1 VLKGTKDSH
10 GFTSHEMLDSIGLVH
25 MNGRVYDPQVGRFT
39 SADPTIDGADNLQ
52 GYNRYSYVHNNPGTL
67 LDPDGYGW
75 TKFWKRVG
83 KDLKNGLNT
92 VLDDWLG
99 SCSQSKGDCG
109 VTVGVTY
116 GPNNQGYSSANN
128 QNIDQYNNGQMTIQ
142 PYVGFGGSKNYYFV
156 NYSYQNGGLDIN
168 GFGYGLSSYDG
179 VGSGIIKLSPQN
191 TISASIFRNLSWYLY
206 SATGTELGDFLT
218 GIQQDQRQAIDE
230 NTPDQVETVVE
241 ASLWTTTVGRFP
253 SLGRVGTGISRTWN
267 KLFRPCGCFD
277 DDTPVL
283 TKDGYKRIVEIK
295 EGDLVLARHE
305 ETGEIAYK
313 PVKRVF
319 VIPNRRIYL
328 LKTIDGVGK
337 ENIIEVSDDHPFWVV
352 DKKWVD
358 SIELKEGDQ
367 LLDANNQIHKVV
379 SITETDRIETTYN
392 LEIEGYHT
400 YFAGDASIWVHNSDC
415 LSSLTPV
422 GKAIS
427 KAYDDILLGKGVRR
441 PTTFSGRAPHEKPW
455 AGSIEYEVPGS
466 ANPGVTRILQKP
478 NGQMGITFDH
488 YKTITPFPS
497 PWYKDGGT
505 REAYNKAIKN
515 GIK

>member
-1 VLKGTKDSH
+1 LKGTKDSH

-67 LDPDGYGW
+67 LDPSGYGFLS
-75 TKFWKRVG
+75 KLVREVVRPFKQIGHALEDAVI
-83 KDLKNGLNT
+83 T
-92 VLDDWLG
+92 VTDDWLG
-99 SCSQSKGDCG
+99 SCSSSQGNCG

-116 GPNNQGYSSANN
+116 GPNNQGYYSTDN
-128 QNIDQYNNGQMTIQ
+128 QNINQYNNGKMTIQ
-142 PYVGFGGSKNYYFV
+142 PYVGFGGPKNYYFV
-156 NYSYQNGGLDIN
+156 NSSYQNGELN
-168 GFGYGLSSYDG
+168 FNG
-179 VGSGIIKLSPQN
+179 VGYNSNGMFELVPEYRIHASYLSGFSQ
-191 TISASIFRNLSWYLY
+191 YLFN
-206 SATGTELGDFLT
+206 AAGTELGDFLT
-218 GIQQDQRQAIDE
+218 GMQRDQRQAIDE
-230 NTPDQVETVVE
+230 NTPDQAETVVE

-253 SLGRVGTGISRTWN
+253 SLGRVGSGISRTWN
-267 KLFRPCGCFD
+267 KLFKPCGCFD

-319 VIPNRRIYL
+319 VVPNRRIYL
-328 LKTIDGVGK
+328 LKTIDSLGQ

-367 LLDANNQIHKVV
+367 LLDANNQVHKVV
-379 SITETDRIETTYN
+379 SITETDRVETTYN

-400 YFAGDASIWVHNSDC
+400 YFAGDANIWVHNSDC
-415 LSSLTPV
+415 LSSFNPV
-422 GKAIS
+422 SKAIS
-427 KAYDDILLGKGVRR
+427 KVYDDILLGKGTKR
-441 PTTFSGRAPHEKPW
+441 PTTFVGRAPHEKPW
-455 AGSIEYEVPGS
+455 SGSIEYEVPG
-466 ANPGVTRILQKP
+466 APNPGVTRILQKP

-505 REAYNKAIKN
+505 RDAYNKAIKK